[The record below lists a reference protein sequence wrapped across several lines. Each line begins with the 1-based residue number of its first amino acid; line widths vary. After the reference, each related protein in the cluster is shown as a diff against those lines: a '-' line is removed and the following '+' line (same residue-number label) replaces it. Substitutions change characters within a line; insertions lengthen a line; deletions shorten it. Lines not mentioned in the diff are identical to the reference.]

1 MLMLPLAFVGGL
13 QLPHQQQ
20 PKICADCKFFNL
32 NKKECVIFAEV
43 SGDYEKA
50 IDVRKDDEKCGKEAI
65 FFEKN
70 DWSASF
76 AFLSEYGKT
85 IVFLSI
91 TTLFPSFA
99 LLALL
104 YQSMK

>member
-1 MLMLPLAFVGGL
+1 MDV
-13 QLPHQQQ
+13 
-20 PKICADCKFFNL
+20 
-32 NKKECVIFAEV
+32 V
-43 SGDYEKA
+43 SGDYVYEKA

-70 DWSASF
+70 DWKLISASF

-91 TTLFPSFA
+91 TTVFPSFA

-104 YQSMK
+104 YQRMK